1 MKYMLYLMPGTYLVF
16 NVLVTSLPSFLLFL
30 HMAVEII
37 KPINKYKDLMQ
48 GAIFIL
54 GKIVV
59 VTLTLFDF
67 NLLGYI

>member
-1 MKYMLYLMPGTYLVF
+1 MKYMLYLVPGTYLVF
-16 NVLVTSLPSFLLFL
+16 IVLVTYLPSFLLFL

-48 GAIFIL
+48 AAIFIL

-59 VTLTLFDF
+59 VTLTLFD
-67 NLLGYI
+67 L